1 MEQKTKIVRFFNF
14 IDQETCDKLNEWVDK
29 AVKYNWLDKSINE
42 KTANYNGR
50 LTTRFYGDRFVDYPP
65 IVYEVFDKI
74 TEYMGLQDVPKSV
87 NGGGKNGLVISCT
100 LPGGNLF
107 EHIDVME
114 PEGRHV
120 LRCNILTR
128 KADSGAE
135 LYINGEHYDVRVGE
149 MHCYLPSNQPHY
161 VTAAEGETSRIM
173 FMFGYQVTEKFWNNF
188 YNSREAFARHKI
200 EQSDVFKQH
209 TFAIELPS
217 ISKVDHIY

>member
-1 MEQKTKIVRFFNF
+1 
-14 IDQETCDKLNEWVDK
+14 
-29 AVKYNWLDKSINE
+29 
-42 KTANYNGR
+42 
-50 LTTRFYGDRFVDYPP
+50 
-65 IVYEVFDKI
+65 
-74 TEYMGLQDVPKSV
+74 
-87 NGGGKNGLVISCT
+87 
-100 LPGGNLF
+100 
-107 EHIDVME
+107 
-114 PEGRHV
+114 
-120 LRCNILTR
+120 
-128 KADSGAE
+128 
-135 LYINGEHYDVRVGE
+135 